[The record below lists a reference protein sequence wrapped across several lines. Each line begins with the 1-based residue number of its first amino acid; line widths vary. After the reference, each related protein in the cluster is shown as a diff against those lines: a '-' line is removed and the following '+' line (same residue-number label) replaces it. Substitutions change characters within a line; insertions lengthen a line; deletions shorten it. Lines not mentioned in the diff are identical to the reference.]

1 MREKKLYKSAD
12 KKVCGVCGGIA
23 EYFGID
29 PTVVRLV
36 YVILVMFSGIGI
48 LPYIIA
54 AIIMD
59 DAPGSERSYNDNVVE
74 PSYSSDDVYES
85 SEPVGFKP
93 GSDDSEIKGFNPGS
107 DNR

>member
-1 MREKKLYKSAD
+1 MNGKKLYKSTD

-29 PTVVRLV
+29 PTIIRLV
-36 YVILVMFSGIGI
+36 YVILVIFTGVGI

-59 DAPGSERSYNDNVVE
+59 DNPKNIVSVKRIEEN
-74 PSYSSDDVYES
+74 SYSAENVYES
-85 SEPVGFKP
+85 AEPVGFKS
-93 GSDDSEIKGFNPGS
+93 GSYDNGKIKGFNL
-107 DNR
+107 

>member
-1 MREKKLYKSAD
+1 MNGKKLYKSAN

-29 PTVVRLV
+29 PTIVRLV
-36 YVILVMFSGIGI
+36 YVLLIMFAGIGI

-59 DAPGSERSYNDNVVE
+59 DNPENSVSIKKIEEN
-74 PSYSSDDVYES
+74 SYSAENVYES
-85 SEPVGFKP
+85 TEPVGFKP
-93 GSDDSEIKGFNPGS
+93 GSNDSDEIKGFNL
-107 DNR
+107 

>member
-1 MREKKLYKSAD
+1 MRGRLYKSRD

-29 PTVVRLV
+29 PTIIRIIYALLV
-36 YVILVMFSGIGI
+36 FVGGVGI

-59 DAPGSERSYNDNVVE
+59 DAPQQSEDYKRIEEKNFYEQNT
-74 PSYSSDDVYES
+74 YSAKPYYEES
-85 SEPVGFKP
+85 EEPVGFTLK
-93 GSDDSEIKGFNPGS
+93 S
-107 DNR
+107 DNVSYMK